1 MNLPPHPFPL
11 PLGGGEGARRA
22 GEGGGWFMATIRVQ
36 NRRSGLPMNG
46 AGVAQPS
53 LAADSAGILARRT
66 LGRQG
71 CRPNRQAGSLPYD
84 RTVHQYAA
92 SFWEWRANE
101 RGRSNSL
108 TE

>member
-1 MNLPPHPFPL
+1 MARIDLSRANFVRMIHRSVTIPGAENANFLPVNCAAV
-11 PLGGGEGARRA
+11 G
-22 GEGGGWFMATIRVQ
+22 
-36 NRRSGLPMNG
+36 
-46 AGVAQPS
+46 QPS
-53 LAADSAGILARRT
+53 WLPVSAGILARRT